1 MTKVIYPSLFLF
13 ILLTKCFGQFS
24 KFGLQTS
31 DILELHRG
39 KNYKAIFAGE
49 IITVDENY
57 KRTKDTLFYRE
68 LEGTFI
74 LFWHDSI
81 KSSDTLIM
89 MPHRIRN
96 YYVLVKEDSLQY
108 YSVKSN
114 HSIFARKKEIDLK
127 RGYYG
132 NHKFI
137 KDIIPIKIYYYS
149 ITKITQGRRT
159 YKMRKTTRKDKVWQ

>member
-1 MTKVIYPSLFLF
+1 MTKAIYSTLFLF
-13 ILLTKCFGQFS
+13 ILTTKCLGQFS
-24 KFGLQTS
+24 KFGLRTS
-31 DILELHRG
+31 DILELHKG
-39 KNYKAIFAGE
+39 KKHKAIFTGE

-57 KRTKDTLFYRE
+57 RRTKDTLFYRE

-96 YYVLVKEDSLQY
+96 YYVLAKEDSLRY

-114 HSIFARKKEIDLK
+114 DSIYVPKKEIDFK
-127 RGYYG
+127 RGYYD
-132 NHKFI
+132 NYKFI
-137 KDIIPIKIYYYS
+137 KDIIPTKIYYYS

-159 YKMRKTTRKDKVWQ
+159 YKMRKTKLKEKVWQ